1 MTERIKRLGIPF
13 AVYSF
18 LLQPYIGTGFD
29 ALFFGVLLPL
39 LNIAYTVMT
48 SITHNIITATTA
60 SSTNSDTNNNGRNS
74 HTNNNDNM
82 NQQSNN
88 NTIIHNSNHD
98 GDVDGATTTTANN
111 NNNNNNNTMTNN
123 TKIIIPCPTLCQ
135 VFVVSLIIGL
145 ISAITML
152 FVPPMSF
159 VMTIP
164 LLWELGPS
172 YVFFFFIGGIA
183 QQNNWLHTI
192 QLK

>member
-74 HTNNNDNM
+74 YTNNNDNM

-111 NNNNNNNTMTNN
+111 IRRHAESIRSSN
-123 TKIIIPCPTLCQ
+123 
-135 VFVVSLIIGL
+135 SR
-145 ISAITML
+145 
-152 FVPPMSF
+152 
-159 VMTIP
+159 
-164 LLWELGPS
+164 
-172 YVFFFFIGGIA
+172 
-183 QQNNWLHTI
+183 
-192 QLK
+192 